1 MELKTALDAFLRS
14 RQAIACMPHTIEGYQ
29 LALGMLM
36 RFLEI
41 RGVTETED
49 IDTPI
54 LLDYMA
60 WTHQRGVS
68 AATLNTYRMRMG
80 VFVNWCNLMGY
91 CQPDLM
97 KAIPKARE
105 RHHIRKTHT
114 QEEVQALLKAASD
127 AVLWHPWDAQEMTA
141 MLLLLLDIGLRASE
155 ICSLDVGDL
164 DGELIK
170 VRGKGDNERW
180 VRISEMTRKALEH
193 YLEMRRQPSGDAPLF
208 INRGFGRNYVER
220 GSRIGVHALYQ
231 RIKRLGKRAGIPT
244 NPHRWRHT
252 FAAFAL
258 RNGANVKALQHFL
271 GHSSLMTTDNYLR
284 GFGYEDAAREH
295 KTFTPVGA
303 LMRH

>member
-14 RQAIACMPHTIEGYQ
+14 RQAIACTEQTLETYRQ
-29 LALGMLM
+29 ELRMLM
-36 RFLEI
+36 RFLEAREI
-41 RGVTETED
+41 AETEELAA
-49 IDTPI
+49 PI

-68 AATLNTYRMRMG
+68 AATLNAYRQRMA
-80 VFVNWCNLMGY
+80 VFVNWCGLMGY
-91 CQPDLM
+91 CRPDLM
-97 KAIPKARE
+97 KAVPKARE
-105 RHHIRKTHT
+105 RHYIRKTHT
-114 QEEVQALLKAASD
+114 QEEVQALLRTAAD

-141 MLLLLLDIGLRASE
+141 TLLLLLDTGLRASE

-170 VRGKGDNERW
+170 VRGKGGNERW

-193 YLEMRRQPSGDAPLF
+193 YLEMRRQPTADAPLF
-208 INRGFGRNYVER
+208 INRGFGRNYGER
-220 GSRIGVHALYQ
+220 GTRIGVPALYQ
-231 RIKRLGKRAGIPT
+231 RIKRLGKRAGIAT
-244 NPHRWRHT
+244 SPHRWRHT

-258 RNGANVKALQHFL
+258 RNGANMKSLQHFL
-271 GHSSLMTTDNYLR
+271 GHASLTTTDNYLR

-303 LMRH
+303 LLRH